1 MDHEKDI
8 NALVELVVKEKAS
21 DLHIAEGRPP
31 IIRISGELVPLL
43 KHPKF
48 DRGDMQKVLDLLIPE
63 LKKERFK
70 KNKAADFAYSYKNNR
85 FRCHAFHQQSKM
97 CLAMRFI
104 SKDVRSYK
112 ELNLPESLANFARKQ
127 EGFFLVVGPT
137 GHGKSTTLAAMIET
151 VNKERLERIVTI
163 EDPIEYI
170 FTPDRSIIDQ
180 REVEDDT
187 PSFHE
192 GLRDVFREDVD
203 VIMIGEL
210 RDPESIATAVTAAET
225 GHLVF
230 STLHTSGAT
239 RTVQRIIDNFPP
251 GQQDQI
257 RVQLAGSLSGIF
269 YQRLVPR
276 VSGGL
281 VPAYELMINNNA
293 VSNLIRENRTHE
305 IGVVVETG
313 SDEGMIDLNRS
324 LVALVQAGEI
334 SVDNAYLYSNNAK
347 ALEKLL

>member
-1 MDHEKDI
+1 MDYEKDI
-8 NALVELVVKEKAS
+8 NTLVELVVKERAS
-21 DLHIAEGRPP
+21 DLHVSEDRPP
-31 IIRISGELVPLL
+31 IIRMSGELVPLL

-48 DRGDMQKVLDLLIPE
+48 DRKAMENILDIVIPE
-63 LKKERFK
+63 SKKADYK
-70 KNKAADFAYSYKNNR
+70 KNRAVDFAYSHQGDR
-85 FRCHAFHQQSKM
+85 FRAHAFYQQGKM

-104 SKDVRSYK
+104 SKEIRAFK
-112 ELNLPESLANFARKQ
+112 ELNLPESLANFARRQ

-137 GHGKSTTLAAMIET
+137 GHGKSTTLAALIET
-151 VNKERLERIVTI
+151 VNQEKLERIITI

-170 FTPDRSIIDQ
+170 FTPNKAIIDQ
-180 REVEDDT
+180 REVGDDT
-187 PSFHE
+187 PNFHQ

-210 RDPESIATAVTAAET
+210 RDPESISTAVTAAET

-230 STLHTSGAT
+230 STLHTSGAA

-251 GQQDQI
+251 AQQDQI
-257 RVQLAGSLSGIF
+257 RVQLAASLSGIF

-276 VSGGL
+276 TSGGL
-281 VPAYELMINNNA
+281 VPAFELLINNNA

-305 IGVVVETG
+305 IGVVLETS

-324 LVALVQAGEI
+324 LVSLVQGGEI
-334 SVDNAYLYSNNAK
+334 SVESAYLYSNNTK